1 MIGIAS
7 MGAGPMARTHA
18 KAISAAGG
26 RLITVYD
33 VVESA
38 AKSLATDAAHL
49 WRIVQKRHWIAL
61 TLLPSW
67 WITTRTLREPIL
79 NREMWS

>member
-38 AKSLATDAAHL
+38 AKSSHRCRPSVAHSPKKALDRPDVAAVL
-49 WRIVQKRHWIAL
+49 VDYDQNVARAY
-61 TLLPSW
+61 P
-67 WITTRTLREPIL
+67 E
-79 NREMWS
+79 